1 MTERP
6 TPAEPSEEA
15 TETTPLDA
23 PRPARDRWR
32 SFGAPALAAVTV
44 VALCLG
50 ALVGWLAFGEPSPP
64 DDGADAGFARDM
76 SEHHAQAVQM
86 SQLVMQRTEDE
97 AVRRLAVDIS
107 NNQGFERGM
116 MATWLR
122 DWGLPLARGE
132 ERMAWMSM
140 EGMDHAEMMDL
151 PAGVPMPGMASPTE
165 IQELGDASG
174 EDAEVLF
181 LQLMTTH
188 HISGV
193 DMADAALAQA
203 TQPEVLAA
211 AQRMVTAQ
219 VGEIRL
225 MQDMLVERDAEPRED
240 IDAWVAEQEATD
252 PAGSDDGSAPSPG
265 SGGHDH

>member
-1 MTERP
+1 MN
-6 TPAEPSEEA
+6 
-15 TETTPLDA
+15 
-23 PRPARDRWR
+23 DRWR
-32 SFGAPALAAVTV
+32 TFGAPALAVVTV

-50 ALVGWLAFGEPSPP
+50 ALVGWLSFGDRPPP

-116 MATWLR
+116 MATWLQEW
-122 DWGLPLARGE
+122 DLPRARGE

-140 EGMDHAEMMDL
+140 DGMNHAEMMDL

-165 IQELGDASG
+165 IQELTDDSG
-174 EDAEVLF
+174 EEAEVLF

-188 HISGV
+188 HLAGV
-193 DMADAALAQA
+193 EMADAALEEA

-211 AQRMVTAQ
+211 AQRMVDAQ
-219 VGEIRL
+219 VGEIVL
-225 MQDMLVERDAEPRED
+225 MQDMLEERGAEPRED
-240 IDAWVAEQEATD
+240 VDAWVAEQEATE
-252 PAGSDDGSAPSPG
+252 PAGDGTAPDGG
-265 SGGHDH
+265 SGEHDH